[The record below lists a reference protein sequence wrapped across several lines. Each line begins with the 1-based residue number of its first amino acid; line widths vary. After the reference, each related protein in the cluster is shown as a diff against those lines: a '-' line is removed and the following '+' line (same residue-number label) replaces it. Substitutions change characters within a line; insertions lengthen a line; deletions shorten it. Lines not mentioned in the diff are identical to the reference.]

1 MDLVDE
7 HYYNDPSW
15 FLANTERYDS
25 YDREGPH
32 VFLGEYASRGNTW
45 WNGLTEAAYMTG
57 LERNGDLVELAS
69 YAPLLANESYVQWSP
84 DAIWFDNDESW
95 SSANYWVQHLFSNNV
110 GDQVVPS
117 TLTTP
122 SVEPKPLDGGVFLS
136 TWATSAAYDNV
147 RVTEN
152 DGGDVLFEEDF
163 ADASAWSPQTGDWS
177 VVDGEYVQSSTT
189 VTDARSIPTGTY
201 EQDWSNYT
209 LELDARKTAG
219 SEGFL
224 VGFAAGGPSDFFWW
238 NLGGWNNT
246 RQALQ
251 KADGGGA
258 GEVKAVEGH
267 SIATGQTYRVK
278 VVVAGPAHRAV
289 PRRGAADVLRRPG
302 ARRGRLPGGHPRR
315 GQRRHRRQGRQRL
328 GRHAAHPGGGLRR
341 GDRPDGLGHGDRRA
355 ARGDQHQGRTRARS
369 SRSRGSS
376 AGCRR
381 RSRTTSRRTR
391 SRS

>member
-95 SSANYWVQHLFSNNV
+95 ASANYWVQHLFSNNV

-122 SVEPKPLDGGVFLS
+122 SVEPQPLDGGVFLS

-152 DGGDVLFEEDF
+152 DGGDVLFEDTF
-163 ADASAWSPQTGDWS
+163 ADASAWSPQTGSWS
-177 VVDGEYVQSSTT
+177 VVDGEYVQSST
-189 VTDARSIPTGTY
+189 D
-201 EQDWSNYT
+201 D
-209 LELDARKTAG
+209 D
-219 SEGFL
+219 
-224 VGFAAGGPSDFFWW
+224 
-238 NLGGWNNT
+238 
-246 RQALQ
+246 
-251 KADGGGA
+251 
-258 GEVKAVEGH
+258 
-267 SIATGQTYRVK
+267 
-278 VVVAGPAHRAV
+278 
-289 PRRGAADVLRRPG
+289 RRPQHPHG
-302 ARRGRLPGGHPRR
+302 RLRAGLEQLHARARRPQDRRGRGLPRR
-315 GQRRHRRQGRQRL
+315 ASPRAGRATTSGGTWAAGTTPARR
-328 GRHAAHPGGGLRR
+328 
-341 GDRPDGLGHGDRRA
+341 
-355 ARGDQHQGRTRARS
+355 
-369 SRSRGSS
+369 
-376 AGCRR
+376 CRR
-381 RSRTTSRRTR
+381 PTAAAPAR
-391 SRS
+391 